1 MGGCFDYRDYRRL
14 YFKEKNCPVCKSSTR
29 INDGRRTCMSK
40 GCINEKCKEMHRKVS
55 WMSGNCTNE
64 KHECN
69 WSERAVRS
77 KLTQKQAESKWDD
90 DVNESQ
96 YCDGHEYSGAIGMLD
111 GNVNWISQ
119 VFSTQE
125 KAIEYIENNHNKWD
139 SPMGAIFD
147 KARGSSNRL
156 TKQLGGFI
164 IGGWCSS

>member
-1 MGGCFDYRDYRRL
+1 MGGCFDYRNYRRL
-14 YFKEKNCPVCKSSTR
+14 YFKSKNCPVCKKIGKSSFTR
-29 INDGRRTCMSK
+29 IKDGRRLCGSL
-40 GCINEKCKEMHRKVS
+40 S
-55 WMSGNCTNE
+55 
-64 KHECN
+64 CN

-111 GNVNWISQ
+111 GKVNWISQ
-119 VFSTQE
+119 VFSTEE

-139 SPMGAIFD
+139 NPMGVIFE